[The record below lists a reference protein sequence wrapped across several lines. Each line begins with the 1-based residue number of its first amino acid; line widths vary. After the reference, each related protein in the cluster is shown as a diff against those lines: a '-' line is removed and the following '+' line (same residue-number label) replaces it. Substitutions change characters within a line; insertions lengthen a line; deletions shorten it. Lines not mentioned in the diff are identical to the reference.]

1 MVQIT
6 PLNVVGFPSMFF
18 KNGLALI
25 TKSSAPRQLF
35 PSLSMFAMIFVT
47 ALVLSSAASAVEI
60 PKILDDKDA
69 GLYQK
74 IFNLQGKADWRGADK
89 LIKKISNTL
98 LLGHVKYQR
107 YMHPNKYRAQYSEL
121 HLWMKQYADHP
132 GSQKLYRLAVSRHK
146 SDWKATPKSK
156 NRGYL
161 GGTGPGQPFFLSRS
175 YKSKRKRSA
184 QTRNEAAHAKR
195 VVRRYLY
202 RGQPTKASEY
212 LEQKKII
219 KLLDRVEY
227 AQLQEKTALSFFLY
241 ANDAKAIEYAKAA
254 LKRSSKYTPHANWT
268 AGLALWRQGKLAAAA
283 KYFVALS
290 NVKRITDWTES
301 RANWWA
307 SRAYLKLGK
316 PEKTLE
322 YLERATQQPY
332 TFYGLLALRQLGV
345 RKPFGWNLPDLS
357 KASIASLAKLPSM
370 QRAIA
375 LSEAGQFY
383 LAERELRSA
392 FPNTDQKLA
401 PMLLSLSERLGAPSV
416 AMRMGLYLWE
426 KKNKI
431 WDAALYPLPLWQP
444 RNGFKV
450 DRALIYAF
458 MRQESGFNAR
468 AKSPVGAKGL
478 MQLMPR
484 TASYL
489 AKDSSLRNRKNQAL
503 FNPSYNLELGQ
514 KYILYLMR
522 DKTVSTNLF
531 HLTIAYNGGPGNLV
545 KWKKRAKGS
554 EDPLFFIEAMQSRET
569 RGFIKRV
576 LTNFWIYRHRLGQEL
591 PALDDIAQGRWPQY
605 HSMDAKNG
613 KVAKNARN

>member
-1 MVQIT
+1 
-6 PLNVVGFPSMFF
+6 
-18 KNGLALI
+18 
-25 TKSSAPRQLF
+25 
-35 PSLSMFAMIFVT
+35 
-47 ALVLSSAASAVEI
+47 
-60 PKILDDKDA
+60 D
-69 GLYQK
+69 
-74 IFNLQGKADWRGADK
+74 KADWRGADK
-89 LIKKISNTL
+89 LIKKIGNPL
-98 LLGHVKYQR
+98 LLGHVNYQR
-107 YMHPNKYRAQYSEL
+107 YMHPNKYRAKYSEL
-121 HLWMKQYADHP
+121 HMWMKQYADHP

-156 NRGYL
+156 TRGYL

-184 QTRNEAAHAKR
+184 QTRNEVAHAKR

-212 LEQKKII
+212 LEQKKTVQ
-219 KLLDRVEY
+219 LLDRVEY

-241 ANDAKAIEYAKAA
+241 ANDVKAIEYAKSA

-268 AGLALWRQGKLAAAA
+268 AGLALWRQGKLDKAA

-290 NVKRITDWTES
+290 NVKRISDWTES

-307 SRAYLKLGK
+307 SRAYLKLAK
-316 PEKTLE
+316 PAKTLE
-322 YLERATQQPY
+322 YLERATKHPY

-345 RKPFGWNLPDLS
+345 RKPFGWKLPELTPDT
-357 KASIASLAKLPSM
+357 IDMLAKLPSM

-375 LSEAGQFY
+375 LSETGQFY

-392 FPNTDQKLA
+392 FPSADPKLA
-401 PMLLSLSERLGAPSV
+401 PMLLSLSERIGAPSV

-431 WDAALYPLPLWQP
+431 WDAALYPVPLWAPQK
-444 RNGFKV
+444 GFKV

-458 MRQESGFNAR
+458 MRQESGFNSR

-489 AKDSSLRNRKNQAL
+489 AKDKSLRNRKNQAL

-514 KYILYLMR
+514 KYLMYLMK
-522 DKTVSTNLF
+522 DKTVATNLF

-605 HSMDAKNG
+605 YPLDNEDG
-613 KVAKNARN
+613 KVVKNARN